1 MKALSISLG
10 SVLELIRIILIFG
23 LLGALFS
30 TVVSEIYNEM
40 GVNLNH
46 TGWWCYFG
54 ILVLI
59 FVIYRNKLQF
69 SGWYNG
75 KGREK
80 LTKLV
85 TKLLISCSII
95 MILIPGIIELIQGC
109 KIVNIAVT

>member
-1 MKALSISLG
+1 VKALSVSLG
-10 SVLELIRIILIFG
+10 LILEVIRIILIFG

-30 TVVSEIYNEM
+30 TVVSEIYNKF
-40 GVNLNH
+40 GVDLTH

-59 FVIYRNKLQF
+59 FVLYRNKIQF

-80 LTKLV
+80 LPKIV
-85 TKLLISCSII
+85 TNLLIFCSII
-95 MILIPGIIELIQGC
+95 MILIPGINELIHML
-109 KIVNIAVT
+109 

>member
-1 MKALSISLG
+1 LKALSVSLG
-10 SVLELIRIILIFG
+10 LFLEVIRIIAIFG

-30 TVVSEIYNEM
+30 TVVSKTYNEI
-40 GVNLNH
+40 GVNLTH

-80 LTKLV
+80 LTKIV

-95 MILIPGIIELIQGC
+95 MILIPGIYELIHRL
-109 KIVNIAVT
+109 